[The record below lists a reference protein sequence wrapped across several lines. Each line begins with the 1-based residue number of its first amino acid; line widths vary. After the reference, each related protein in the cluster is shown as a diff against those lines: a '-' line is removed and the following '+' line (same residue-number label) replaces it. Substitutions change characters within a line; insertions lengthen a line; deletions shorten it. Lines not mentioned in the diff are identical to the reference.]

1 MKQRKKVFMI
11 LLIAAG
17 ILAADTVWA
26 KWMGNTPILK
36 VRTNYNGGSL
46 SYTDHGLFV
55 DVYQYTD
62 GTREAVWKWEALSR
76 EKASPKDSSTC

>member
-1 MKQRKKVFMI
+1 MKQCNKVFAII
-11 LLIAAG
+11 LIGAA

-55 DVYQYTD
+55 DIYQYAD
-62 GTREAVWKWEALSR
+62 GTREAVWKWEAPSR
-76 EKASPKDSSTC
+76 EKASPKGSSIC